1 MNHQLEARA
10 SDKILPSEKKP
21 PRSDQAKPNK
31 RNRVTGKQDDR
42 NARLQKELVGRLRRL
57 RNTTKDITRI
67 YLSKVESDIISQI
80 ESVESGGG
88 RKKKRWKNG
97 LLEKVNDALDD
108 LNIKPEKGRRK
119 DLKRIE
125 LVLSSI
131 SSLLS
136 RKK

>member
-1 MNHQLEARA
+1 MTHQLEARGP
-10 SDKILPSEKKP
+10 DKILPGEKKP
-21 PRSDQAKPNK
+21 PRSDQAKAKK
-31 RNRVTGKQDDR
+31 RNRATGKQDDR
-42 NARLQKELVGRLRRL
+42 NARLQKELVGRLRRI

-67 YLSKVESDIISQI
+67 YLSKVESEIISLI
-80 ESVESGGG
+80 ESVESGGS
-88 RKKKRWKNG
+88 KKKRWKSG
-97 LLEKVNDALDD
+97 VLEKVNDALDD

>member
-10 SDKILPSEKKP
+10 PDKSLSSEKKP
-21 PRSDQAKPNK
+21 PRSDQAKANK
-31 RNRVTGKQDDR
+31 RNRVTGKQAER
-42 NARLQKELVGRLRRL
+42 NARLQKELVGRLRRV

-67 YLSKVESDIISQI
+67 YLSKVESEIISLI

-88 RKKKRWKNG
+88 KKKKRWKSG
-97 LLEKVNDALDD
+97 VLEKVNDALDD

-131 SSLLS
+131 STLLS